1 MDLESVGEGAD
12 LAGIW
17 EEQREHAGYFLEK
30 LNQLSAPRGVRYKC
44 EHTGAN
50 ATVCLVNPYVKLY
63 YSSEE
68 VAILCWEGIMHK
80 IVHILAPLRSKP
92 TKVGSEEARQ
102 KRERSVRMTKRAL
115 IDLTGSVA
123 QTFLNSGDHRMAI
136 PGAIQSLNLAK
147 DVFGAN
153 AIEVVP
159 SYLLLAEANLG
170 SRDLKQANE
179 YLSLASWIVMK
190 KEECSYSI
198 KAKLQC
204 NYGKLYAA
212 QGKYAEA
219 AKYLAESVYLM
230 SMHAGPEHVNTA
242 TMYFHLA
249 TVFDAQNRV
258 ESALAMYD
266 KVVDI
271 WHNYLN
277 ALRTAKDSTTELDIL
292 QISEATQMLQQII
305 RTRQQFLGEDHI
317 ASGEARFTLGLL
329 HILEG
334 EGKLESAL
342 SLLENAHDIYLK
354 HLGPGH
360 PSTKNVE
367 EVHSL
372 IQQQV
377 A

>member
-1 MDLESVGEGAD
+1 MDLESVGDGAD
-12 LAGIW
+12 LVADW
-17 EEQREHAGYFLEK
+17 DKQKEQEGFCLEK
-30 LNQLSAPRGVRYKC
+30 LNQLSAPRGVRYRC

-68 VAILCWEGIMHK
+68 IAVRCWKGIMHK
-80 IVHILAPLRSKP
+80 IVHILAPLRAKP
-92 TKVGSEEARQ
+92 TKIGSEEARQ
-102 KRERSVRMTKRAL
+102 KREHSIRLTKRAL

-123 QTFLNSGDHRMAI
+123 QSLLNSGDFDLAI

-147 DVFGAN
+147 DVFGDN
-153 AIEVVP
+153 AIEIVP

-170 SRDLKQANE
+170 SKELQKANE

-212 QGKYAEA
+212 QGKYTEA
-219 AKYLAESVYLM
+219 AKNLAESVYLM

-242 TMYFHLA
+242 SMYFHLA
-249 TVFDAQNRV
+249 TVFDAQNGV
-258 ESALAMYD
+258 ESALALYD

-271 WHNYLN
+271 WHQYLN
-277 ALRTAKDSTTELDIL
+277 ALRASGDTTTKLDIL
-292 QISEATQMLQQII
+292 QISEATQMLEQII
-305 RTRQQFLGEDHI
+305 RMRQQFLGEDHI

-329 HILEG
+329 HVLEG
-334 EGKLESAL
+334 EGKLADAL
-342 SLLENAHDIYLK
+342 HLLEDAHIIYAK
-354 HLGPGH
+354 HLGENH
-360 PSTKNVE
+360 PSTKSVQ
-367 EVHSL
+367 EVHAL
-372 IQQQV
+372 VQQRV
-377 A
+377 